1 MPLLSSDFKAVW
13 EVTAF
18 ANFMSVLSLP
28 QAKKPSSDLK
38 AKRNYGVLVLGG
50 TLEII

>member
-1 MPLLSSDFKAVW
+1 MPRLSSVFRAIW

-38 AKRNYGVLVLGG
+38 AKRNYGVLVLAG
-50 TLEII
+50 TLEIL